1 MMQEPAMRSVSFRK
15 SSYSNASGECVE
27 VGLYSPRRVTVR
39 DSKDAGGC
47 WLAFAADGWQEF
59 VSQVRGGHGP
69 GKLDA
74 RG

>member
-1 MMQEPAMRSVSFRK
+1 MQEPTRLSIPFRK

-27 VGLYSPRRVTVR
+27 VAPYSPRQVAVR
-39 DSKDAGGC
+39 DSKDANGC
-47 WLAFAADGWQEF
+47 LLAFAADGWQEF
-59 VSQVRGGHGP
+59 VSQVRAGHAP